1 MEQRIEP
8 ARALAGELT
17 VPGDKSI
24 SHRAAILGALA
35 EGTTEIA
42 GFLEGADPRSTLD
55 CLAALGVEWRRPR
68 PGCIVVHGRGGTLV
82 EPLRVLDAGNSG
94 TTARLLLGVLAAQ
107 PFHAVLSG
115 DASLCRRPMG
125 RVVEP
130 LRRMGARID
139 GREEGRA
146 LPLAVRGGGLEA
158 VEHRLAVASAQVKSA
173 LLLAGLAAAGTTR
186 VAEPHAS
193 RDHTERMLRSFGA
206 QVEEASGPEGHRV
219 QVRGPAVLR
228 GRRVVVPGDISS
240 AAFFLAAA
248 AALPG
253 SRLTVRRVGLNPTR
267 TGVLEALSRMGARI
281 AVERRPDIAGE
292 EWGDVTV
299 EGGPLEGVELGG
311 ELIPRLID
319 ELPVLCVLACVAAGE
334 TRIRDAAELR
344 VKESDRIATMA
355 GELGRL
361 GARVE
366 ALPDGLVVQGGGAL
380 RGATV
385 DAHGDHRVAMA
396 LAVAGL
402 LAAGDTRIRG
412 AECVD
417 ISYPDFWRQLDG
429 LRR

>member
-8 ARALAGELT
+8 ARALLGELT
-17 VPGDKSI
+17 VPGDKSV

-35 EGTTEIA
+35 EGTTEIE

-55 CLAALGVEWRRPR
+55 CLAALGVEWRRPE
-68 PGCIVVHGRGGTLV
+68 PGRIVVQGRCGTLV
-82 EPLRVLDAGNSG
+82 EPSRVLDAGNSG
-94 TTARLLLGVLAAQ
+94 TTARLLLGVLASQ
-107 PFHAVLSG
+107 PFHAVLTG

-146 LPLAVRGGGLEA
+146 LPLAVRGGALEA
-158 VEHRLAVASAQVKSA
+158 GEHRLAVASAQVKSA
-173 LLLAGLAAAGTTR
+173 LLLAGLAAAGPTG

-206 QVEEASGPEGHRV
+206 QVEEASGPQGHRV
-219 QVRGPAVLR
+219 QLQGPAALR

-253 SRLTVRRVGLNPTR
+253 SRLRVRRVGLNPTR
-267 TGVLEALSRMGARI
+267 TGVLEALSRMGGRI
-281 AVERRPDIAGE
+281 AVERRPDVAGE

-299 EGGPLEGVELGG
+299 EGGALEGVELGG

-319 ELPVLCVLACVAAGE
+319 ELPVLCVLACVATGE

-355 GELGRL
+355 EELGRL